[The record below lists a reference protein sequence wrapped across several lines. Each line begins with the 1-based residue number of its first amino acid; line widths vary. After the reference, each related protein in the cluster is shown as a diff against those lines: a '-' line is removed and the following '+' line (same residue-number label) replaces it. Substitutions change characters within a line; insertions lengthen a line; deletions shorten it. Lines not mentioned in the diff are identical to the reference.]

1 MPINRRIP
9 PPPPSFGGV
18 TTTMSSTPYHA
29 ASATANNAH
38 KRLHRSR
45 TTSTAAAG
53 SGGGLG
59 THDTAAESEM
69 PSLLPPSSFL
79 MISATTMGGGGGA
92 PKLMNDE
99 VERFVTIAANIRAEM
114 RDLSADTKD
123 EMASHFQVRSF
134 VTCRVVLGSKRARAP
149 RPSAVLHSYL
159 YMFLI
164 SSVAQ
169 ALVDHIL
176 RCKKP
181 PSGSGIDGGSRRHPH
196 FPDSRLDKDVIT
208 RVMGLKVSELKDE
221 LSGLHNLSV
230 ADVAKHFGSRKN
242 VLQNRLLNDLEG
254 MLPPSDE
261 GAEEG
266 GGGENND
273 VAEQSQNA
281 VTLQSTATARDLNG
295 LDQPA
300 EPSNDDDDDGIMEVV
315 PTEEMLE
322 DAPVAATTTTTKKE
336 MLRSS
341 RADGGVDNHLQS
353 PPKVS
358 EAAGDRCTEE
368 EMELEQDPVVH
379 MPTVVNAEFAA
390 PPSSHLAPH
399 VVESNWQRSNGAV
412 DTTVA
417 SIPFDEITTAEM
429 DGDANADAMMEADA
443 TKLEPVVEVDS
454 CRKRSRSPA
463 APSSS
468 SSSSSMSFVN
478 VSHPSMCGKESS
490 TSRSTSRAV
499 EQVQS
504 TFNNMSAQHSPLRKF
519 AKVNDSGKGISSATT
534 TVVDAPHHRSNND
547 DADVP
552 TGKSLTDPGPSWV
565 DQRTAELAKQS
576 QTVPKPA
583 RSGGGGGWKASAT
596 TAPPLSSAATV
607 SKLYADDKFPSTTS
621 YQPQSAA
628 AATKTQPRSGGGG
641 IPTAPAAAAKG
652 IPTNLIEK
660 MRTKVRATAV
670 LIVVHPAA
678 VAEFTLYSH
687 SFFSFYDAEQ
697 NLSFQRGSTVR
708 RQGLPAFSDC

>member
-9 PPPPSFGGV
+9 PPPASFGGGM
-18 TTTMSSTPYHA
+18 TTMSSTPFH
-29 ASATANNAH
+29 ASAAANNAH

-45 TTSTAAAG
+45 TTSTAATAAAAGG
-53 SGGGLG
+53 SGESLG
-59 THDTAAESEM
+59 MAESEM
-69 PSLLPPSSFL
+69 PSLLPPSSL
-79 MISATTMGGGGGA
+79 MAATATGGA
-92 PKLMNDE
+92 QKLMSDE
-99 VERFVTIAANIRAEM
+99 VERFVTIAATIRDEV

-123 EMASHFQVRSF
+123 EMAAQFQVRSF
-134 VTCRVVLGSKRARAP
+134 ARSLWVVLGSKRPRAP

-164 SSVAQ
+164 SSLAQ

-176 RCKKP
+176 RCTKP
-181 PSGSGIDGGSRRHPH
+181 PSGDSNRRHPH

-208 RVMGLKVSELKDE
+208 RVMQLKVSELKDE
-221 LSGLHNLSV
+221 LSELHGISAAEV
-230 ADVAKHFGSRKN
+230 SKHFGSRKN

-254 MLPPSDE
+254 MLPPSHE
-261 GAEEG
+261 GESGIDGGGEE

-273 VAEQSQNA
+273 VDIVIAEQSQTTL
-281 VTLQSTATARDLNG
+281 TLQSAATATACDPNAMQ
-295 LDQPA
+295 QPA
-300 EPSNDDDDDGIMEVV
+300 EPSNDDDDRIMEVVV
-315 PTEEMLE
+315 PTEEMMEE
-322 DAPVAATTTTTKKE
+322 DGPLATTTTTSNQ
-336 MLRSS
+336 MMQRS
-341 RADGGVDNHLQS
+341 RQTGGADNHLQS

-358 EAAGDRCTEE
+358 EAAGDRNREE

-379 MPTVVNAEFAA
+379 TQGAISAEFTSAHAGSHPTV
-390 PPSSHLAPH
+390 PH

-429 DGDANADAMMEADA
+429 DVDANADAMMEVNAN
-443 TKLEPVVEVDS
+443 KLEPVVEVDS

-468 SSSSSMSFVN
+468 SSSSMSFVD
-478 VSHPSMCGKESS
+478 VSRPSTCGKENS
-490 TSRSTSRAV
+490 TSSSAV

-504 TFNNMSAQHSPLRKF
+504 TFNNMSVQHSPLRKF
-519 AKVNDSGKGISSATT
+519 AKVNDSGKGISSSATT
-534 TVVDAPHHRSNND
+534 AGVTAPHHRNND

-583 RSGGGGGWKASAT
+583 RGGGWKASAAN
-596 TAPPLSSAATV
+596 APPSCAATV
-607 SKLYADDKFPSTTS
+607 SKLYADDKFPSAP
-621 YQPQSAA
+621 YQPQSAVA
-628 AATKTQPRSGGGG
+628 AATKAQPRSGGGG

-660 MRTKVRATAV
+660 MRTKVRATTV
-670 LIVVHPAA
+670 LIVAHPAA
-678 VAEFTLYSH
+678 VAEFTLYSL
-687 SFFSFYDAEQ
+687 SFFLFHDAEQ
-697 NLSFQRGSTVR
+697 NLSFQRGSTTR